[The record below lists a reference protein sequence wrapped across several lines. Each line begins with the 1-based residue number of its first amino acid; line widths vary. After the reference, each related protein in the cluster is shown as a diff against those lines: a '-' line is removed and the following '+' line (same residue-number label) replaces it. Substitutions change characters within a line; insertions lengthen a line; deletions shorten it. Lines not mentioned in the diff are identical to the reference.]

1 MNKKI
6 RGNAITN
13 KINNKY
19 IIAAILV
26 LVIVLVKTL
35 VIKDSQKSSVS
46 HIKRPEPGEASKNIS
61 LDVYDADG
69 NKQTTI
75 NTYVE
80 PRKMSE
86 EETQQCFDEAYDEL
100 LRIMLKNNAST
111 DYITQDICMTDKLAE
126 GLISVSMYPS
136 DYSVIDYDGTV
147 HNEMLSEGDVKEVS
161 LTYVMQYEEYERHG
175 VIELNVRAAGEYDDE
190 SQKVIAQN
198 TIQKVVDNTVNKKY
212 RRKGGGSAVKYRAE
226 GYILQIHKRKNI
238 MVIICYCACSCCGT
252 DIVQKKNE
260 EKKRTGAKNKGIKI
274 RLFRAYS
281 QAYITS
287 WCRYD
292 HKEGMGEDG

>member
-6 RGNAITN
+6 RVNAITN
-13 KINNKY
+13 KINTKY
-19 IIAAILV
+19 IIVVILV
-26 LVIVLVKTL
+26 LGIVLVKTL

-61 LDVYDADG
+61 LDVYDAAG

-100 LRIMLKNNAST
+100 LRIVLKNNASA

-198 TIQKVVDNTVNKKY
+198 TIQKAVDNTVNK
-212 RRKGGGSAVKYRAE
+212 
-226 GYILQIHKRKNI
+226 NI
-238 MVIICYCACSCCGT
+238 DEKEAALPSNIGQKDLYCT
-252 DIVQKKNE
+252 E
-260 EKKRTGAKNKGIKI
+260 EK
-274 RLFRAYS
+274 
-281 QAYITS
+281 
-287 WCRYD
+287 
-292 HKEGMGEDG
+292 